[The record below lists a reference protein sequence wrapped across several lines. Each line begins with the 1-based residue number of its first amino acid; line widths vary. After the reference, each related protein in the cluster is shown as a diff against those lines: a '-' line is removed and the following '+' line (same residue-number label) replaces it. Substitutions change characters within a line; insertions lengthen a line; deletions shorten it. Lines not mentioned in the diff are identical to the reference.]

1 MYLIV
6 FTLLGGLLSVFG
18 VAGWSSFNTKT
29 LPDISILFRWF
40 IGGLL
45 TSGLGSYAWLYGA
58 GGDPGKLMESVG
70 DALEVKEVMETL
82 KTAVTSAPAL
92 DAVKDAAATATAA
105 AATASAAVTT
115 AATTIKVGMPN
126 F

>member
-29 LPDISILFRWF
+29 LPDLSILFRWF

-45 TSGLGSYAWLYGA
+45 TCGLGSYAWLYGA

-82 KTAVTSAPAL
+82 KTAVATSPAL
-92 DAVKDAAATATAA
+92 DVVKDAAETA
-105 AATASAAVTT
+105 AATAAAVTT

>member
-1 MYLIV
+1 MNSMYLIV

-45 TSGLGSYAWLYGA
+45 TCGLGSYAWLYGA

-82 KTAVTSAPAL
+82 KTAVATSPAL
-92 DAVKDAAATATAA
+92 DAVKEAAETAAATA
-105 AATASAAVTT
+105 AAVTT